1 MRNDHELAA
10 YIGLDWG
17 DQRHAVQMQPAD
29 GGPVERLELDQRPDV
44 LHAWVAQLRQRFHG
58 RPVGIAL
65 EQRKG
70 AVIHA
75 LMMYEFLVLYPVNP
89 KAVARY
95 REVFAPSGA
104 KDDQTD
110 AALLLDLLC
119 THRDKLRVWTPD
131 TVEARTLCLLCE
143 QRRKLVHH
151 RVAVTNRLTS
161 VLKQYFPQALDWVG
175 TLASRQG
182 CDFLRRW
189 STLAAVQ
196 RARAAT
202 LRRFY
207 HQHNCRR
214 AEVVG
219 HRLEQIATA
228 VPLTTDP
235 AIIDPLSLVVQTY
248 ATQLRSLLEAIEAF
262 DAQIAAVF
270 ASHPDHD
277 LFASFPGA
285 GPVCAPRLAAAF
297 GTDRTR
303 WAAATELQAHA
314 GIAPVTERSGK
325 ACWVH
330 HRLACPKFL
339 KQTFHEYADQSIRF
353 SAWARAYYD
362 QQRGRGND
370 HHAALRALAFKWMD
384 ADSFSM
390 LGSDVVRRSH
400 VSRRAAPTRVGPRQR
415 FCLTEQLR
423 CPCRLCRGSREGSI
437 WMLRSSAL
445 GFGLWALGFGA
456 LGFGLWALGFGCT
469 VFVGHGFSRAS
480 QA

>member
-1 MRNDHELAA
+1 MRNEQELAA

-17 DQRHAVQMQPAD
+17 DQRHAVQLQPAA

-104 KDDQTD
+104 KDDPTD
-110 AALLLDLLC
+110 AELLLDLLR
-119 THRDKLRVWTPD
+119 THRDKLRAWRPD

-182 CDFLRRW
+182 GDFLRTW
-189 STLAAVQ
+189 PTLAAVQ

-202 LRRFY
+202 VRRFY
-207 HQHNCRR
+207 QQHNCRR
-214 AEVVG
+214 AAVIAA
-219 HRLEQIATA
+219 RLEQIATA

-235 AIIDPLSLVVQTY
+235 AIINPLSLVVQD
-248 ATQLRSLLEAIEAF
+248 LRDPAPPACSRPLRPSTPRSPPCSRVTRITTSSR
-262 DAQIAAVF
+262 
-270 ASHPDHD
+270 AS
-277 LFASFPGA
+277 PGRA
-285 GPVCAPRLAAAF
+285 RSAPRGWRPAF

-303 WAAATELQAHA
+303 WEAALDLQAHA
-314 GIAPVTERSGK
+314 GIAPRYRTQRGR

-370 HHAALRALAFKWMD
+370 HHAALRSLAFKWMRILFRCWQKRTPYD
-384 ADSFSM
+384 EATY
-390 LGSDVVRRSH
+390 LAALRRHGSPLVMQKN
-400 VSRRAAPTRVGPRQR
+400 A
-415 FCLTEQLR
+415 
-423 CPCRLCRGSREGSI
+423 
-437 WMLRSSAL
+437 
-445 GFGLWALGFGA
+445 
-456 LGFGLWALGFGCT
+456 
-469 VFVGHGFSRAS
+469 
-480 QA
+480 